1 MNLQDKLIALR
12 KEQNL
17 TQKQLSER
25 IHYSDKV
32 ISKWERGESY
42 PDIEALKALAVYYN
56 VTIDSIVNHHVHHSS
71 IPRSAVNK
79 LTVKKTEQPPLVLR
93 LFIIVPFLFLIVA
106 IVLDLLIWPS
116 LLIFF
121 LLLLP
126 NALIW
131 TKSVFEGQ
139 YEGRTI
145 KVSNA
150 TTICAI
156 YIDDILVESIHGL
169 FHVNP
174 VRIFQI
180 DGLLVHVKIHNL
192 FGIKVSMS
200 VAPMHGI
207 GHSASV

>member
-1 MNLQDKLIALR
+1 M
-12 KEQNL
+12 
-17 TQKQLSER
+17 
-25 IHYSDKV
+25 
-32 ISKWERGESY
+32 
-42 PDIEALKALAVYYN
+42 
-56 VTIDSIVNHHVHHSS
+56 HHSR

-93 LFIIVPFLFLIVA
+93 LFIIVPFLFLIGA
-106 IVLDLLIWPS
+106 IVLDLLIWLS
-116 LLIFF
+116 LLIFI

-131 TKSVFEGQ
+131 TKFVFEGQ

-169 FHVNP
+169 FHINP
-174 VRIFQI
+174 VRIYQI

-192 FGIKVSMS
+192 LGIKVSMS

-207 GHSASV
+207 GHNPSV